1 MFKFRNEMAKKYP
14 FTGEIHFPPKKKF
27 GYREE
32 KTVED
37 RRRKLQEFLRRF
49 LNLWMSN
56 ETSMT
61 TLNQTSFVSLFSFF
75 R

>member
-1 MFKFRNEMAKKYP
+1 MMKQYLFVAGIP
-14 FTGEIHFPPKKKF
+14 FPPKKKF
-27 GYREE
+27 RSRED

-37 RRRKLQEFLRRF
+37 RRRKLQEFLRQF
-49 LNLWMSN
+49 LNLWMRN

-61 TLNQTSFVSLFSFF
+61 TLNQTTFARLFPLF